1 MLVSEMFEENE
12 DKQFMF
18 VENCCKNYPKAEC
31 YYELLKLAQKKKLRN
46 VSELLQLS
54 LKLVHFIFDLNF
66 GMIRFRVDLFDFL
79 KRFK

>member
-1 MLVSEMFEENE
+1 MFEENE

-18 VENCCKNYPKAEC
+18 VENCCKNYPKAES

-54 LKLVHFIFDLNF
+54 LKLARLIFR
-66 GMIRFRVDLFDFL
+66 IRFLRDQIPSPLFIFL

>member
-1 MLVSEMFEENE
+1 MFEENE

-18 VENCCKNYPKAEC
+18 VENCCKNYPKAES

-46 VSELLQLS
+46 VSELRQLP
-54 LKLVHFIFDLNF
+54 LKLARLIFR
-66 GMIRFRVDLFDFL
+66 IRFWHDQIPSPLFNFL

>member
-1 MLVSEMFEENE
+1 MFEENE

-18 VENCCKNYPKAEC
+18 VENCCKNYPKAES

-54 LKLVHFIFDLNF
+54 LKLVRFIFDLNF
-66 GMIRFRVDLFDFL
+66 WHDQIPSRSFETF
-79 KRFK
+79 

>member
-1 MLVSEMFEENE
+1 MLEENE

-18 VENCCKNYPKAEC
+18 VENCCKNYPRAES

-66 GMIRFRVDLFDFL
+66 GMIRFRVDLL
-79 KRFK
+79 KRFKVN